1 MTALAILLV
10 LISAA
15 MHAIWNYIAKR
26 ATTDGAVF
34 TWMFGAME
42 FFTLGP
48 LVLLALA
55 QGGGA
60 LAPVDVLFIVG
71 SAALHLL
78 YFLLLT
84 AGYRRGEL
92 SLVYPLSR
100 GTGPLFVTVGA
111 VLLLGEQPTPQALLA
126 TLLIGAGVIALSGD
140 PRSLR
145 RSAILPGFLYGLF
158 TALSIAAYSL
168 WDSYA
173 MSRLLIAPVVYS
185 WAIGWLRAVFLTPYV
200 LTHREEV
207 RRAWVVDR
215 WRALA
220 VALLSPGS
228 YILILTA
235 LTFSP
240 VSYVAPLRSV
250 SILIGVLLGAQLL
263 REGNARW
270 RLAGAA
276 AMVVGAALLGAA

>member
-1 MTALAILLV
+1 MTTLAITLV
-10 LISAA
+10 LVSAT
-15 MHAIWNYIAKR
+15 MHAVWNFIAKR
-26 ATTDGAVF
+26 ATTNGAVF
-34 TWMFGAME
+34 TWLFGAME

-48 LVLLALA
+48 LVLIVLLRE
-55 QGGGA
+55 GGT
-60 LAPVDVLFIVG
+60 LTPVDALFIVG

-78 YFLLLT
+78 YFLLLA
-84 AGYRRGEL
+84 AGYRRGDL

-100 GTGPLFVTVGA
+100 GVGPLFITVGA
-111 VLLLGEQPTPQALLA
+111 VLLLGEQPTPQAVLA
-126 TLLIGAGVIALSGD
+126 TLLIGAGVIALTGD
-140 PRSLR
+140 PRDIR
-145 RSAILPGFLYGLF
+145 YSAVLPGVLYGLF
-158 TALSIAAYSL
+158 TALAIAAYSL

-200 LTHREEV
+200 LVHRDAL
-207 RRAWVVDR
+207 RQAWAVDR

-250 SILIGVLLGAQLL
+250 SILIGVLLGVQVL
-263 REGNARW
+263 REGNTRR
-270 RLAGAA
+270 RLAGAT
-276 AMVVGAALLGAA
+276 AMVIGAALLGAA